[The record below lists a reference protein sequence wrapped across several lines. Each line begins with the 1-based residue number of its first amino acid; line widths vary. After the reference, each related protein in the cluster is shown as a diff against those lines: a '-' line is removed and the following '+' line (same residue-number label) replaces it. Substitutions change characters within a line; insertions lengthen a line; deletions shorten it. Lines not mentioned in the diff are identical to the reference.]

1 MASVTNTYAR
11 AFADAVFDGHL
22 DPDKTLREA
31 QAVAELVAEK
41 QGTAGGLGSAF
52 NHGGAEAR
60 RAGCNCGPPGNL
72 TDREEFRR
80 RTDRSSTHKLP
91 GTNRETI

>member
-31 QAVAELVAEK
+31 QAVAELVAGK
-41 QGTAGGLGSAF
+41 QGTAGGLGNAV
-52 NHGGAEAR
+52 NHRGAEAGG
-60 RAGCNCGPPGNL
+60 AGCH
-72 TDREEFRR
+72 R
-80 RTDRSSTHKLP
+80 RTA
-91 GTNRETI
+91 RESHSPCAIS